1 MSRKDVL
8 KGVGGTEAQNLLQE
22 PRNELS
28 SPMVLPDDATSFR
41 KRTDFIILDIL
52 YKRCIISGASFLTLL
67 SYKSKSHT
75 GASVW

>member
-8 KGVGGTEAQNLLQE
+8 KNVGGTEAQNLQQE

-28 SPMVLPDDATSFR
+28 PPMVLPDDATSFR
-41 KRTDFIILDIL
+41 KRTGFIILDIL
-52 YKRCIISGASFLTLL
+52 YKWCIIYGASFLTLL
-67 SYKSKSHT
+67 LYKLKSHT